1 MKPVIEVDTDE
12 TQRQNFR
19 VQPHKDDPI
28 SLAVAGANVSILDIS
43 AKGVAFKYPGEIK
56 HDVYSIVLRFET
68 DRAYEVNCR
77 LRIVRRAKPEYSGEF
92 VHISERDI
100 THITS
105 FVVACQKWAIRRS
118 RQVIDE
124 NK

>member
-19 VQPHKDDPI
+19 VAPHKDDPVT
-28 SLAVAGANVSILDIS
+28 LTVAGVKVPIVNLS
-43 AKGVAFKYPGEIK
+43 AKGVAFRYAGEVKQEI
-56 HDVYSIVLRFET
+56 YSITLAFET
-68 DRAYEVNCR
+68 DKAYEVNCR

-100 THITS
+100 AHITS